1 MDNTILFFGYG
12 ANRSNERLKDIFGKE
27 LEGGYGTVLEG
38 YVLAVQVLE
47 QIPSQAKDIL
57 QKVWGQDFKSYT
69 IKPGKGIVAGVVWEL
84 DNNQLEVLKEWEFI
98 GIWRELIQ
106 VTVTTFDQKTL
117 NVMTEKSPDESSITE
132 IVDGLN
138 YENNLNK
145 QGKRIIEIEEYKIK
159 EILKIKEELKNLQ

>member
-145 QGKRIIEIEEYKIK
+145 QGKRTIEIDEYKIK